1 MSDALKPEDTRDAL
15 RKIGV
20 VLFGIGA
27 LMLFFRKGVVPG
39 DQWGD
44 FPLFLVLA
52 IPAAGLCA
60 AGVLSTDVTGGLRPW
75 QSVSAVLGLILVPL
89 ALLQFIELI
98 GGSSSNL
105 NTFWIFGVT
114 AALAA
119 YAGIVVGVRFG
130 LLFAAIAAIISWS
143 ALWDRLLGDDGIGGH
158 IGVYRGLL
166 GILSILLLAAGIYIW
181 RSDKAGGV
189 LGFSELLTGAGI
201 SSVIAGGLGI
211 SSAVSLIPFAGAGGT
226 IIEATWYWDI
236 LLLVISV
243 GLVAVGSAIGTRGPV
258 YVGAVGLFLFLL
270 IVGLDLNEGADA
282 NLGKL
287 GIWPLLL
294 LIGGGGAIA
303 ASLSSAVSLG
313 DKPSEL
319 VKKLSG

>member
-27 LMLFFRKGVVPG
+27 LMLFVRKGVIPG
-39 DQWGD
+39 DRWGD
-44 FPLFLVLA
+44 FPLFLALA
-52 IPAAGLCA
+52 IPAVGFYYLGVTTVA
-60 AGVLSTDVTGGLRPW
+60 ATGGLGPW
-75 QSVSAVLGLILVPL
+75 QAVSTVLGLIFVPL

-98 GGSSSNL
+98 GGSGSNL

-119 YAGIVVGVRFG
+119 YAGLVVGVRFG

-143 ALWDRLLGDDGIGGH
+143 GLWDWILGDDGIGGH

-166 GILSILLLAAGIYIW
+166 GILAILLLVAGIAIW
-181 RSDKAGGV
+181 RADREEGV
-189 LGFSELLTGAGI
+189 YKFSELLTGAGI
-201 SSVIAGGLGI
+201 ASLIAAGLGI
-211 SSAVSLIPFAGAGGT
+211 SAATALIPFANAGGT
-226 IIEATWYWDI
+226 IIGTTWYWDI

-243 GLVAVGSAIGTRGPV
+243 GLVAIGSAIGTRGPV
-258 YVGAVGLFLFLL
+258 YVGAVGLFLFLF
-270 IVGLDLNEGADA
+270 IVGLDLNEGRNAEP
-282 NLGKL
+282 GKL
-287 GIWPLLL
+287 GIWPLVL

-303 ASLSSAVSLG
+303 ASLSSAVTLG
-313 DKPSEL
+313 DKPRDL

>member
-1 MSDALKPEDTRDAL
+1 MSDALKPEETRDAL

-27 LMLFFRKGVVPG
+27 LMLFIRKGAIPG
-39 DQWGD
+39 DRWAD

-52 IPAAGLCA
+52 IPAVAFYYLGVATTA
-60 AGVLSTDVTGGLRPW
+60 ATGGLRSW
-75 QSVSAVLGLILVPL
+75 QAVSTVLGLIFVPL
-89 ALLQFIELI
+89 ALLQFIQLV
-98 GGSSSNL
+98 GGSGSNL
-105 NTFWIFGVT
+105 NTFWIFGLT

-143 ALWDRLLGDDGIGGH
+143 GLWDWILSDGIGGH

-166 GILSILLLAAGIYIW
+166 GILAILLLAIGIAIW
-181 RSDKAGGV
+181 RSDSEQGV
-189 LGFSELLTGAGI
+189 FKFSELLTGAGI
-201 SSVIAGGLGI
+201 ASLIGCGLGI
-211 SSAVSLIPFAGAGGT
+211 SAALSLIPFANAGGT
-226 IIEATWYWDI
+226 IIETTWYWDI

-243 GLVAVGSAIGTRGPV
+243 GLVAIGSAIGTRGPV

-270 IVGLDLNEGADA
+270 IVGLDLNEGRNA
-282 NLGKL
+282 NPGKL
-287 GIWPLLL
+287 GIWPLVL

-313 DKPSEL
+313 DRPGDMA
-319 VKKLSG
+319 KKLSG